1 MIRYL
6 LLITSI
12 LLLLIALVTDKW
24 QTLSMKKSNIYTDI
38 GLWKTCSVLENG
50 DKTCHVTELDT
61 ENDWELFGIRSLAIA
76 TIICLIIVCILL
88 YKKSSKDRISIVL
101 GVSTIAACLVPFL
114 YSVYLENYFSQ
125 GFDEMMYSKYNY
137 SFFLQSTG
145 ALLLLITG
153 YFNSH
158 QV

>member
-6 LLITSI
+6 LIVISI

-24 QTLSMKKSNIYTDI
+24 QTLSMNKSDIYTDI

-61 ENDWELFGIRSLAIA
+61 ENDWGLFGIRSLAIS
-76 TIICLIIVCILL
+76 TIIGLIIVCILL
-88 YKKSSKDRISIVL
+88 YKKSSKERVTIML
-101 GVSTIAACLVPFL
+101 GMSTIAACLVPFL

-125 GFDEMMYSKYNY
+125 GFDDKMYSKYNY

-145 ALLLLITG
+145 ALLLLIAG

-158 QV
+158 